1 MAQSIV
7 SREYTVVYFCP
18 NGIRRELYLTA
29 ISLSAA
35 TAAATE
41 LVPPG
46 SDVMQVYLDPN
57 W

>member
-1 MAQSIV
+1 MSQSIG

-46 SDVMQVYLDPN
+46 SDGMPVYARPF
-57 W
+57 